1 MGYTV
6 AQLKALKAKG
16 HAMSPTPAAAAAGK
30 PASYPIGNLG
40 DLESAIGLA
49 RTPEQRKFCM
59 SRAKDLGA
67 TSKIPDNW
75 NPDGSTS

>member
-6 AQLKALKAKG
+6 EQLKALKAHG
-16 HAMSPTPAAAAAGK
+16 QAMPPTPAAAAGGK
-30 PASYPIGNLG
+30 PASYPIKTLS

-49 RTPEQRKFCM
+49 RTPQQRKFCM